1 MTVDGSPADA
11 VAIVGQSRDQHVAI
25 VREKVEALGV
35 RCLMLDEELEGF
47 RLTYADSA
55 VTVETQIDGTWVRL
69 NTVRA
74 VWWWR
79 KETTLVHS
87 RSDDFTTDFALRE
100 HRELLESL
108 EGLIPTAAWPIRP
121 SAVRTASLK
130 AYQLALA
137 QQLGFAIPTTII
149 TNDADSVAQFVE
161 AEPGTFP
168 GQRLLYKPLTWYVGR
183 PDKFLYA
190 NLVTLDD
197 VTSSSLSVAAA
208 PCQFQEYVDKDYEL
222 RVTVVGNQCFPVRVN
237 SQSQLETMVDFR
249 RSQELVSY
257 ELWELSADLTARL
270 LLFLH
275 RCGLDFGA
283 FDLIVKPDGS
293 VVFLELNPVGQ
304 WLWLEHKL
312 GIDISGA
319 VARLLV
325 TESTE
330 AALR

>member
-1 MTVDGSPADA
+1 MIADGSPADA
-11 VAIVGQSRDQHVAI
+11 VAIVGQSLDEHVAI
-25 VREKVEALGV
+25 VREKVETLGV
-35 RCLMLDEELEGF
+35 RCLMLDEERVGF
-47 RLTYADSA
+47 RLTYVDSA
-55 VTVETQIDGTWVRL
+55 VIVEAQVDGTWVPL
-69 NTVRA
+69 NTMRA

-108 EGLIPTAAWPIRP
+108 ELLIPTAVWPIRP

-149 TNDADSVAQFVE
+149 TNDADSVARFVE
-161 AEPGTFP
+161 AKPDTFP
-168 GQRLLYKPLTWYVGR
+168 EQLLLYKPLTWYVGP

-190 NLVTLDD
+190 NIVTLDD
-197 VTSSSLSVAAA
+197 VTSSPSSVAAA

-222 RVTVVGNQCFPVRVN
+222 RVTVVGNRCFPVRIN
-237 SQSQLETMVDFR
+237 SQSQPESMVDFR
-249 RSQELVSY
+249 RGQELVSY
-257 ELWELSADLTARL
+257 ELWEVSADLTARL

-275 RCGLDFGA
+275 RCGLDYGA
-283 FDLIVKPDGS
+283 FDLIVKPDGC

-304 WLWLEHKL
+304 WLWLEYKL
-312 GIDISGA
+312 GIDISGV
-319 VARLLV
+319 VARMLV
-325 TESTE
+325 DGSTSG
-330 AALR
+330 